1 MFYKSIH
8 VLQVH
13 VLKSRL
19 YKSMFYKSSPW
30 FTSPVQSSPRSS
42 PCFTKCLEHVP
53 KPGAIRYRWEESCQL
68 VLVGDFN
75 LPDIDWSMDFPS
87 PTSQAGFKEELFC
100 DIIAD

>member
-1 MFYKSIH
+1 
-8 VLQVH
+8 
-13 VLKSRL
+13 
-19 YKSMFYKSSPW
+19 
-30 FTSPVQSSPRSS
+30 
-42 PCFTKCLEHVP
+42 VP